1 MPTARTRRWL
11 APVTTTLAAWLVA
24 FAVVISLL
32 SLLGDELAALP
43 LAPRALVISG
53 VLVALMV
60 NLVMPVVN
68 VGVARWVRGAPP
80 VGAPGGSKS
89 RDEGPP
95 RGTRPPQGSGLI
107 CDQVRG

>member
-1 MPTARTRRWL
+1 MPTARPRRWL

-24 FAVVISLL
+24 FAVVMSLF

-43 LAPRALVISG
+43 LAPRGLVISG

-80 VGAPGGSKS
+80 SGMPGRGKL
-89 RDEGPP
+89 RDKGPA
-95 RGTRPPQGSGLI
+95 RGTQPPQGSA
-107 CDQVRG
+107 V

>member
-1 MPTARTRRWL
+1 MDTPRTRRWL

-24 FAVVISLL
+24 FAVVTSLL
-32 SLLGDELAALP
+32 SLFGEELAALP

-68 VGVARWVRGAPP
+68 VGVARWVRG
-80 VGAPGGSKS
+80 V
-89 RDEGPP
+89 
-95 RGTRPPQGSGLI
+95 TQPPQGSA
-107 CDQVRG
+107 VRRSESVARPAETRT

>member
-24 FAVVISLL
+24 FAVVMSLF

-80 VGAPGGSKS
+80 SGMPGRGKL
-89 RDEGPP
+89 RDKGPA
-95 RGTRPPQGSGLI
+95 RGTQPPQGSA
-107 CDQVRG
+107 V